1 MKEYRQ
7 IIDNIPEFLDI
18 FDLKLDKDS
27 KQEEKEG
34 IYYNILRNQ
43 EKVGRIG
50 ILYDGTNSITAKYED
65 IELEARYISFQD
77 KINHIIFNIKKD
89 DEKSYMGNLRF
100 DENRICTPEIYIKS
114 GRKECKIILNK
125 GYRMLE
131 FEAESMNPG
140 IYKEEVMVHAL
151 YGIKQDIEGP
161 IYKYTAYTEIKSE
174 LAKYAE
180 ISSANKFKITV
191 SETSTK
197 SESRD
202 MYSYNFPEYANFD
215 EKMRILGKRL
225 AAVNPKYYETIS
237 KLREEL
243 TIGKT
248 KILDKLISKLFSS
261 ISKETLK
268 AIFGYDAYS
277 NNDQNKKG
285 KSKKKIKKL
294 NSNV

>member
-1 MKEYRQ
+1 
-7 IIDNIPEFLDI
+7 
-18 FDLKLDKDS
+18 
-27 KQEEKEG
+27 
-34 IYYNILRNQ
+34 
-43 EKVGRIG
+43 
-50 ILYDGTNSITAKYED
+50 
-65 IELEARYISFQD
+65 
-77 KINHIIFNIKKD
+77 
-89 DEKSYMGNLRF
+89 
-100 DENRICTPEIYIKS
+100 
-114 GRKECKIILNK
+114 
-125 GYRMLE
+125 
-131 FEAESMNPG
+131 
-140 IYKEEVMVHAL
+140 
-151 YGIKQDIEGP
+151 
-161 IYKYTAYTEIKSE
+161 
-174 LAKYAE
+174 
-180 ISSANKFKITV
+180 
-191 SETSTK
+191 
-197 SESRD
+197 

-248 KILDKLISKLFSS
+248 KILDKFISKLFSS